1 MISLLLDFYMRYVV
15 FIMILILIFPK
26 RALMHAMKG
35 VRVAWIVVMIVM
47 ISNFMAGM
55 ELFRDSF
62 KGLSTRCNIAGLFK

>member
-1 MISLLLDFYMRYVV
+1 MISLLLDFYTRCSIYYD
-15 FIMILILIFPK
+15 FNFIFPK

-35 VRVAWIVVMIVM
+35 ARVAWIVVMIVM

>member
-35 VRVAWIVVMIVM
+35 VRVAWLVWSYSETASKVSVPDAI
-47 ISNFMAGM
+47 
-55 ELFRDSF
+55 
-62 KGLSTRCNIAGLFK
+62 